1 MKKLLGV
8 ALTAASIGLA
18 ASPAEAATP
27 STPASAATSVAA
39 PQWGRYSRR
48 GYVTAQSRFVRV
60 GGRVYREVY
69 QVRHLPNGRSR
80 ARLVSRLRVR

>member
-1 MKKLLGV
+1 MRKLLGV

-18 ASPAEAATP
+18 ASSAESATP
-27 STPASAATSVAA
+27 STAASAGASVAA

-48 GYVTAQSRFVRV
+48 GYITTQSRFVRV

-69 QVRHLPNGRSR
+69 QVRHLPNGRTRS
-80 ARLVSRLRVR
+80 RLVSRVRVR